1 MRSPIESKPIADA
14 LRKKEDTDML
24 SVCHR
29 NKHGPSTLQIVPEKK
44 KKTFEDGIF
53 YKGYQNFLYLFW

>member
-1 MRSPIESKPIADA
+1 
-14 LRKKEDTDML
+14 ML
-24 SVCHR
+24 NVCHR
-29 NKHGPSTLQIVPEKK
+29 NKHGPPTLQIVPEKK